1 MPIHVDSVFSHGKLG
16 DALRYM
22 GSGAHVGKILINMR
36 EDSPDAV
43 RSIYHTS
50 GVHVIG
56 GGLGGFGLELAE
68 WLLSCGADK
77 VPH

>member
-1 MPIHVDSVFSHGKLG
+1 MPIHVDRIFPHGKLG

-22 GSGAHVGKILINMR
+22 GSGAHVGKILISMR
-36 EDSPDAV
+36 DFPPDAV
-43 RSIYHTS
+43 RPTYYTR

-68 WLLSCGADK
+68 WLLNCGAEK
-77 VPH
+77 VFQ